1 MFIRGLTGICGS
13 RLARGLMFTW
23 VCEDG
28 TCVRTLLFAFR
39 DHNLIYL
46 WSIDNGDRGK
56 LAIDCI
62 RA

>member
-1 MFIRGLTGICGS
+1 
-13 RLARGLMFTW
+13 MFTW